1 MKSKILIIL
10 MASIWFYFMI
20 VISLSSGYYAESS
33 DIRMDAILARL
44 SGESKKAD
52 SLSAIAD
59 YYMKKAKNT
68 EKFFKLF

>member
-10 MASIWFYFMI
+10 IASIWFYFMT
-20 VISLSSGYYAESS
+20 VISLSSGYYREST

-44 SGESKKAD
+44 SGEEKKAD

-68 EKFFKLF
+68 EKFFKFF